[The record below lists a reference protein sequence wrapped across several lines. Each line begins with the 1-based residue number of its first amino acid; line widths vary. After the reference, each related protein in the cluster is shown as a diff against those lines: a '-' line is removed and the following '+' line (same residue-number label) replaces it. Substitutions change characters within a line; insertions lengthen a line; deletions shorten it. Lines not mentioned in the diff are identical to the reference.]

1 MKIIVVNTPE
11 FKIDGGAYFGVV
23 PKIIWQQKY
32 PADEN
37 NMCTAACRSLL
48 VDDGNRVILFDTG
61 IGEEPEEKHEDL
73 YFTDYSQNLIK
84 NLKKEGYKPEDITDV
99 VLTHLHFDH
108 CGGTTYIDKTTKE
121 RKLTFPNADFYI
133 SKLQWENAFNPNYRE
148 RSSYIAENFAMLK
161 DSGKLTLVENNTEI
175 SENIELRLFHGH
187 TAGLMLPV
195 IKDGNKKMFFAG
207 DLIPARASVPLAWVS
222 AYDLFPLT
230 SIDEK
235 RAILN
240 EAAEE
245 NWLMIFQHDA
255 FCECCYV
262 QKTERGVRAGEILK
276 FNQVN
281 N

>member
-48 VDDGNRVILFDTG
+48 IDDGNRVLLFDTG

-84 NLKKEGYKPEDITDV
+84 NLKKEGYKPKDITDV

-121 RKLTFPNADFYI
+121 RKLTFPNADYYI

-148 RSSYIAENFAMLK
+148 RSSYITEKFAMLK
-161 DSGKLTLVENNTEI
+161 DSGKLNLVENITEI
-175 SENIELRLFHGH
+175 TDSIELRLFYGH

-195 IKDGNKKMFFAG
+195 IKDENKKMFFAG

-240 EAAEE
+240 EAADE

-276 FNQVN
+276 FNQITI
-281 N
+281 